1 MNILNNGLCKAERL
15 NSKSTIEELFSGN
28 SKSFSI
34 YPLRVVFMPVEK
46 KENALASILISVPK
60 KRFKRALKR
69 NKVKRQVREGYR
81 KNKHE
86 LLNVLNEKENG
97 LAIAFIYLSN
107 EILPTSLIEEN
118 IKQILERIK
127 EKIK

>member
-28 SKSFSI
+28 SKSFSA

-46 KENALASILISVPK
+46 KENTLASIMISVPK
-60 KRFKRALKR
+60 KRFKRAVKR

-86 LLNVLNEKENG
+86 LLSVLKEKKHG
-97 LAIAFIYLSN
+97 LAIAFIFLSN
-107 EILPTSLIEEN
+107 EIYPTDLMEET
-118 IKQILERIK
+118 IKQILGKLK
-127 EKIK
+127 EKLQ

>member
-1 MNILNNGLCKAERL
+1 MDILTNGLCKAERL

-28 SKSFSI
+28 SKSFSM
-34 YPLRVVFMPVEK
+34 YPLRVVFMSVEK
-46 KENALASILISVPK
+46 KENALASIMISVPK
-60 KRFKRALKR
+60 KRFKRAVKR

-86 LLNVLNEKENG
+86 LLNVLNEKEQG

-107 EILPTSLIEEN
+107 EILSTDLIEKT
-118 IKQILERIK
+118 IKQILEKIK
-127 EKIK
+127 EKIQ

>member
-1 MNILNNGLCKAERL
+1 MNILNNGLCKDERL

-46 KENALASILISVPK
+46 KKNALASILISVPK
-60 KRFKRALKR
+60 KRFKRAVKR

-107 EILPTSLIEEN
+107 EILPTNLIEET
-118 IKQILERIK
+118 IKKILEKIK
-127 EKIK
+127 EKIQ

>member
-1 MNILNNGLCKAERL
+1 MNILNNGLCKDERL

-60 KRFKRALKR
+60 KRFKRAVKR

-86 LLNVLNEKENG
+86 LLNVLNEKEHG

-107 EILPTSLIEEN
+107 EILPTNLIEETV
-118 IKQILERIK
+118 KQILEKIK
-127 EKIK
+127 EKIQ

>member
-1 MNILNNGLCKAERL
+1 MDILTNGLCKAERL

-28 SKSFSI
+28 SKSFSM
-34 YPLRVVFMPVEK
+34 YPLRVVFMSVEK
-46 KENALASILISVPK
+46 KENALASIMISVPK
-60 KRFKRALKR
+60 KRFKRAVKR

-86 LLNVLNEKENG
+86 LLNVLNEKEQG

-107 EILPTSLIEEN
+107 EILPTDLIEKT
-118 IKQILERIK
+118 IKQILEKIK
-127 EKIK
+127 EKIQ

>member
-60 KRFKRALKR
+60 KRFKRAVKR

>member
-60 KRFKRALKR
+60 KRFKRAVKR

-97 LAIAFIYLSN
+97 LAIAFIYLSY
-107 EILPTSLIEEN
+107 EILPTNLIEET
-118 IKQILERIK
+118 IKKILEKIK
-127 EKIK
+127 EKIQ

>member
-28 SKSFSI
+28 SKSFSA
-34 YPLRVVFMPVEK
+34 YPLRIVFMPVEK
-46 KENALASILISVPK
+46 KENALASIMISVPK
-60 KRFKRALKR
+60 KRFKRAVKR

-81 KNKHE
+81 KNKQE
-86 LLNVLNEKENG
+86 LLNVLNEKEHG

-107 EILPTSLIEEN
+107 EILPTNYIEDT
-118 IKQILERIK
+118 IKQILVRLK
-127 EKIK
+127 EKIQ

>member
-15 NSKSTIEELFSGN
+15 NSKNTIEELFSGN

-46 KENALASILISVPK
+46 KENALASIMISVPK
-60 KRFKRALKR
+60 KRFKRAVKR

-86 LLNVLNEKENG
+86 LLNVLNEKEHG